1 MLPFAGRNIGLPRKL
16 KGPRHVL
23 HLHNGIRGVTCS
35 SHTNELMTRDKKE
48 TRGFAWTG
56 RWMFVLQS
64 LYPLNWLLL
73 CFHSISFSLLVYLRP
88 PSYFKFATRTIKPHF
103 PANSVFFLESE
114 YYEWTC
120 RNSKEINLA
129 KLNSRISV
137 EVLTLPVAAEPTLRA
152 TVHVQFY

>member
-1 MLPFAGRNIGLPRKL
+1 
-16 KGPRHVL
+16 
-23 HLHNGIRGVTCS
+23 
-35 SHTNELMTRDKKE
+35 
-48 TRGFAWTG
+48 
-56 RWMFVLQS
+56 MFVLQS

-73 CFHSISFSLLVYLRP
+73 CFHSVSFSLLVYLRP
-88 PSYFKFATRTIKPHF
+88 PSYFKFATRAIKPHF

-152 TVHVQFY
+152 TVHVQFYQQSLHDATALKNDFVLQARSFSRTLGRLSLVEMFRYKRFPQMTHGKHNGNRKQT

>member
-1 MLPFAGRNIGLPRKL
+1 MIVP
-16 KGPRHVL
+16 HV
-23 HLHNGIRGVTCS
+23 
-35 SHTNELMTRDKKE
+35 
-48 TRGFAWTG
+48 
-56 RWMFVLQS
+56 
-64 LYPLNWLLL
+64 
-73 CFHSISFSLLVYLRP
+73 
-88 PSYFKFATRTIKPHF
+88 SYFKFATRAIKPHF
-103 PANSVFFLESE
+103 PATSGFFLESA